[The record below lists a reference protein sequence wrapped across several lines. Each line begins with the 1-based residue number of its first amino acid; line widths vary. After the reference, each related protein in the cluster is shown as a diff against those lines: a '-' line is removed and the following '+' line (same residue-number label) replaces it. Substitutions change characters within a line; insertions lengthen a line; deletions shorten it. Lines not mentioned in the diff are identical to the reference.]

1 MTLTFKKI
9 YQRAK
14 DNKQN
19 IIAVLIVAIIMLLV
33 IFLISRLIAKYQSEN
48 FKMIDPLKN
57 IINIPTGL
65 YSISNNMG
73 FVKSDSVT
81 GIPQLTTNLIT
92 HKGTAGGVPFSDKW
106 IFKKV
111 TDGIY
116 LIRKPRENMIGAECL
131 YTGTDNTVKGYIVND
146 PKICAM
152 ETLDYKN
159 QLDPY
164 SIRLY
169 YKLQKGPDNKVV
181 IQSLQNNMY
190 MTFDGNSLMLSPQIS
205 EMSYFTISK

>member
-1 MTLTFKKI
+1 M
-9 YQRAK
+9 AK

-19 IIAVLIVAIIMLLV
+19 IITVLIVALV
-33 IFLISRLIAKYQSEN
+33 ILLIVFLISRLIIKYQSEH

-57 IINIPTGL
+57 IIDIPTGL
-65 YSISNNMG
+65 YSISNNKG
-73 FVKSDSVT
+73 FVQSNSIS
-81 GIPQLTTNLIT
+81 GIPQLTTSLIT
-92 HKGTAGGVPFSDKW
+92 HQGAAGGVPFSDKW

-131 YTGTDNTVKGYIVND
+131 YTGTDNDVKGYIVND

-169 YKLQKGPDNKVV
+169 YKLQKGPDDKIV

-190 MTFDGNSLMLSPQIS
+190 MTFDGNALKLSPNLN
-205 EMSYFTISK
+205 EMAYFTISK